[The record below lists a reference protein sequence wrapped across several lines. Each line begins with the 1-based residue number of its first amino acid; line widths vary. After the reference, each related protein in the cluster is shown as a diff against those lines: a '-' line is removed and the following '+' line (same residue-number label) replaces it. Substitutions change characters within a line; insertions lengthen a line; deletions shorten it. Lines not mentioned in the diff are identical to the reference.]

1 MVVYFAVFYTIKWR
15 KPFDVLLST
24 LSSLQLFHFATR
36 YELCFWYPRIGEERA
51 YPGKTFARRFN
62 AIGVE
67 LFMRKHGYS
76 EGNHD
81 GLRLESATPMVLKHL
96 FHYVINI
103 ISHHNLR
110 HFIWHFASFHRMICG
125 KLQRRLMPTRKR
137 WTLPHKTGGNGLHP
151 FPQQID

>member
-1 MVVYFAVFYTIKWR
+1 MHQMVVYFDVFYMMKWR
-15 KPFDVLLST
+15 KSFDVLLST

-67 LFMRKHGYS
+67 LFPRKHGYS
-76 EGNHD
+76 EGIHG
-81 GLRLESATPMVLKHL
+81 GLRLESATPMVLKCL

-110 HFIWHFASFHRMICG
+110 HFIWYFASFHRMICD
-125 KLQRRLMPTRKR
+125 KSQRLFTSIRKW
-137 WTLPHKTGGNGLHP
+137 WTLPHKTGENGL
-151 FPQQID
+151 